1 MKAVDFAAELIAHA
15 IKYKIS
21 LPQFGFLLCL
31 ATEIKTSAKIHRKI
45 GYHPGILCQITK
57 SLIDKG
63 FITEP
68 QPGRYDLTNNARGML
83 YDIFNVKIKEK

>member
-1 MKAVDFAAELIAHA
+1 MKASEFAIELISRT
-15 IKYKIS
+15 IRYKLS

-31 ATEIKTSAKIHRKI
+31 ATDIKTEDKIYGKI

-68 QPGRYDLTNNARGML
+68 QPGRYELTNSAQDTL
-83 YDIFNVKIKEK
+83 CDIFNIKTKEK